1 MSSWW
6 SLLVSD
12 VHCVLQRDPAA
23 RNLLEAWTIY
33 PGVHAIAHHRIAHAL
48 WTRGWRYLPRWIS
61 FVSRCVTQVDIHPG
75 ARIGARFFIDHGN
88 GVVVGAGAKIL
99 GPIRIGDRARIA
111 ANSVVIEHVPAGA
124 TVVGIPGRVVAPQR
138 STTYGFDLDHHLIP
152 DPVGKAIACLL
163 DRMALLER
171 THLAASETNCA
182 TCDDACVE
190 PIFSRPAYPS
200 ALQPSHSAHLE

>member
-1 MSSWW
+1 MSFD
-6 SLLVSD
+6 LVLFGGTGD
-12 VHCVLQRDPAA
+12 LTWRKLMPALFQAFRHGTLPAGGRIIGVGRDDLGAEQY
-23 RNLLEAWTIY
+23 R
-33 PGVHAIAHHRIAHAL
+33 
-48 WTRGWRYLPRWIS
+48 
-61 FVSRCVTQVDIHPG
+61 

-111 ANSVVIEHVPAGA
+111 ANSVVIEPVPAGA

-163 DRMALLER
+163 DRVALLER